1 MTQSREK
8 LLLFGKFYQI
18 KRELFVMKY
27 IMIFI
32 LTFSISSVFSQE
44 KDKALQKSNDFVYQG
59 NTLIEDDFISAEKE
73 YRKAISKKPSNAV
86 GAYNLGNAYYETK
99 NFDEA
104 LLRHLEAAKIAKT
117 KEEKHRAFHNVGNTL
132 MEQKKCKEAVEA
144 YKNALRNNPDDE
156 ESRYNLVV
164 AKECAKQQQQN
175 EDKNKDK
182 DKKDE
187 EKEDEKKEDEE
198 KKEDG
203 EKEEEN
209 KDEGDQ
215 DKKDGDKKEDEEGK
229 PKDDENEKKDGDP
242 KNKKEKPQ
250 QQPGKLS
257 PQQVKNLLE
266 AMNNEEKKVQQKINA
281 KKAKGKKV
289 KAEKDW

>member
-1 MTQSREK
+1 MIFSHK
-8 LLLFGKFYQI
+8 KVVIFGEIYQVI
-18 KRELFVMKY
+18 KDVCSMKY
-27 IMIFI
+27 VFAFL
-32 LTFSISSVFSQE
+32 LTLSISVAFAQE

-59 NTLIEDDFISAEKE
+59 NTLIDEDFIAAEKE
-73 YRKAISKKPSNAV
+73 YRKAISKKPTNAV
-86 GAYNLGNAYYETK
+86 GAYNLGNAYYKTE

-104 LLRHLEAAKIAKT
+104 LLRHLEAAKVAKT

-144 YKNALRNNPDDE
+144 YKNALRNNPNDE

-164 AKECAKQQQQN
+164 AKECAREQQQN
-175 EDKNKDK
+175 DDQNKDE

-187 EKEDEKKEDEE
+187 EKKDEKNEDKE

-215 DKKDGDKKEDEEGK
+215 DKKDGDQKEDDQGK
-229 PKDDENEKKDGDP
+229 PNDDKDQKKDGDP
-242 KNKKEKPQ
+242 KNKNDKPQ
-250 QQPGKLS
+250 PQPGKLS

-281 KKAKGKKV
+281 KKAQGKKV

>member
-8 LLLFGKFYQI
+8 LLLFGKFYQV

-27 IMIFI
+27 ILIFI
-32 LTFSISSVFSQE
+32 LAFSVSSVFSQE

-144 YKNALRNNPDDE
+144 YKNALRNNPNDE

-164 AKECAKQQQQN
+164 AKECAKEQQQN

>member
-1 MTQSREK
+1 MIFSHKKVVIFGMIHQTGSN
-8 LLLFGKFYQI
+8 LFN
-18 KRELFVMKY
+18 MKY
-27 IMIFI
+27 VFAFL
-32 LTFSISSVFSQE
+32 LTLSFSVVFAQE

-59 NTLIEDDFISAEKE
+59 NSLIEDDFISAEKE

-104 LLRHLEAAKIAKT
+104 LLRHIEAANVAKT
-117 KEEKHRAFHNVGNTL
+117 KEEKHRAFHNIGNTL

-144 YKNALRNNPDDE
+144 YKNALRNNPSDE

-164 AKECAKQQQQN
+164 AKECAEQQQQN
-175 EDKNKDK
+175 EDENKDK

-198 KKEDG
+198 KKDDG
-203 EKEEEN
+203 EKEDEN

-215 DKKDGDKKEDEEGK
+215 DKKDGDQKEDEEGK
-229 PKDDENEKKDGDP
+229 PKDDENQKKDSDP
-242 KNKKEKPQ
+242 KNQKEKPQ